1 VRIEVPSASRPS
13 AWVVFSG
20 EAPLWWLRCLRPGF
34 RHCFVVLNDG
44 ERWILVDPLAP
55 HTEVRV
61 LDRPALWDVPG
72 WYRGR
77 GHAVVRAAVR
87 RDRVRVAPPAPFT
100 CVEAVKR
107 VIGLADP
114 AVLTPWQLYR
124 RLASP
129 SPSPIRQEDPPW
141 EA

>member
-1 VRIEVPSASRPS
+1 MRTMVPSSTRPV
-13 AWVVFSG
+13 AWVVFTG
-20 EAPLWWLRCLRPGF
+20 EAPLWWLRWLRPGF

-44 ERWILVDPLAP
+44 ARWVLVDPLAA

-61 LDRPALWDVPG
+61 LDGPVSADVPG
-72 WYRGR
+72 WYRRR
-77 GHAVVRAAVR
+77 GHAVVRASVR
-87 RDRVRVAPPAPFT
+87 RDRRRVAPPAPFT

-124 RLASP
+124 RLAAP
-129 SPSPIRQEDPPW
+129 SNNRQEDLPW
-141 EA
+141 AV